1 MSDTLH
7 PPLHRITHRISTDL
21 TQLSD
26 HDTVDLVVIGSGGA
40 GFSAALNAAIDGAR
54 VLLVER
60 MAHVGGT
67 TAWSAATTWVPGTK
81 RGLEVNSD
89 DTPERVATFLNLAVG
104 ERSDAKLRQ
113 SFIDNG
119 PDAIAKLEDNSAL
132 QFQVRMLHPDYLS
145 ELEGSVLRGRAI
157 EPQPFDGKLLGP
169 NLTLVRPPIPEFT
182 VLDGMMVDRDDIFHL
197 LRLTETW
204 KSFSYSVRIILRHFL
219 DKLLHPRS
227 TRLVMGNALIA
238 RMLHSYIQRQGLL
251 VTNTEVTQLLQ
262 AEDSVQGV
270 VLQQTWPDGSVTKRT
285 VHSKG
290 GVVMASGGFN
300 RHPTRRSEMLP
311 GAKEAWCPAGPG
323 HTGSAQDLALQA
335 GGHLGT
341 GGLSHAFWAPVSTRQ
356 RADGSLAAFPHFV
369 MDRGKPGMI
378 TVDSQGQR
386 YLNES
391 TSYHLFGI
399 AMQAHHAT
407 TPSVPSWLVCD
418 AGALKR
424 YGIGMVRPG
433 GKGLAPFL
441 ADGYLKQGRTLTE
454 LAQQLQV
461 PAEKLQA
468 TVERFNAFADKGVD
482 EDFQRGTTDYQ
493 RANGDATWHGPN
505 PCLGALR
512 EGPFYAV
519 ALYPGDIGAA
529 TGLVTDGDARVL
541 NAQGQVIDGLY
552 AVGNDM
558 HSIMG
563 GVYPAPGITIG
574 PGVTFGYLAAQH
586 AVARAGLQAT

>member
-1 MSDTLH
+1 MPNTLNT
-7 PPLHRITHRISTDL
+7 LRHRINTDL
-21 TQLSD
+21 AQIQD

-40 GFSAALNAAIDGAR
+40 GFSAALHAAIDGAR

-67 TAWSAATTWVPGTK
+67 TAWSAATTWVPGTE
-81 RGLEVNSD
+81 RGLKVNPD
-89 DTPERVATFLNLAVG
+89 DTPENVATFLNHAVG
-104 ERSDAKLRQ
+104 ERSDVKLRQ
-113 SFIDNG
+113 AFIDNG
-119 PDAIAKLEDNSAL
+119 PHAIAKLEANSAL

-169 NLTLVRPPIPEFT
+169 NLPLVRHPIPEFT
-182 VLDGMMVDRDDIFHL
+182 VLGGMMVDRDDIFHL
-197 LRLTETW
+197 LRLSETW
-204 KSFSYSVRIILRHFL
+204 TSFSYSVRIIVRHFL
-219 DKLLHPRS
+219 DTLLHPRS

-238 RMLHSYIQRQGLL
+238 RMLYSYIQQQGLL
-251 VTNTEVTQLLQ
+251 VTRTEVTQLLQ
-262 AEDSVQGV
+262 DDNCIQGV
-270 VLQQTWPDGSVTKRT
+270 VLQQTLSDGKVIQRT
-285 VHSKG
+285 VRSKG

-300 RHPTRRSEMLP
+300 RHPTRRAAMLP
-311 GAKEAWCPAGPG
+311 GANEAWCPAGPG
-323 HTGSAQDLALQA
+323 HTGRAQDLALQA
-335 GGHLGT
+335 GGQLGS

-356 RADGSLAAFPHFV
+356 RADGSTAVFPHFV

-424 YGIGMVRPG
+424 YGMGMIRPG

-441 ADGYLKQGRTLTE
+441 ADGYLKQGRTLAD

-461 PAEKLQA
+461 PADQLQA
-468 TVERFNAFADKGVD
+468 TVARFNAFADHGVD
-482 EDFQRGTTDYQ
+482 EDFERGTTDYQ

-529 TGLVTDGDARVL
+529 TGLRTDGQARVL
-541 NAQGQVIDGLY
+541 NAQGVAIDGLY
-552 AVGNDM
+552 ACGNDM

-563 GVYPAPGITIG
+563 GVYPAPGITLG
-574 PGVTFGYLAAQH
+574 PAITFGYLAAQH
-586 AVARAGLQAT
+586 AVARARLG